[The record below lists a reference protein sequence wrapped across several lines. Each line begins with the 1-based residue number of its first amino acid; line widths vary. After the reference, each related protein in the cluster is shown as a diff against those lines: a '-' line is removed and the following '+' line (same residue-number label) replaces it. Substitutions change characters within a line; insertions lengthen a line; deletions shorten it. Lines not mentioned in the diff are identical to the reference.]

1 MSPVNTD
8 PTAGDVP
15 SPVSKPASGAAAPR
29 PIAATI
35 AAVIRDGHVLL
46 VRRANPPD
54 ENCWAFPG
62 GKIDGGEPIAAATT
76 RELLEETGVIADPLH
91 VFDAVDVFDRDE
103 AGTLRRHFILI
114 AMLCRWRAGEPVAG
128 DDARDARW
136 IPLAD
141 LEGHALATSFGVA
154 ELARKAAALMSGLT
168 PALPPEPAPL
178 PPAK

>member
-1 MSPVNTD
+1 MT
-8 PTAGDVP
+8 TL
-15 SPVSKPASGAAAPR
+15 PAR
-29 PIAATI
+29 PIPATI

-62 GKIDGGEPIAAATT
+62 GKIDAGECIEAATA
-76 RELLEETGVIADPLH
+76 RELLEETGVVAEPLH

-103 AGTLRRHFILI
+103 AGALRRHFILI
-114 AMLCRWRAGEPVAG
+114 AVLCRWQSGEPVAG

-141 LEGHALATSFGVA
+141 LEGHELATSFGVA
-154 ELARKAAALMSGLT
+154 RLARKAAALTAALDSGSSSGLNSGSDS
-168 PALPPEPAPL
+168 ASDC
-178 PPAK
+178 

>member
-1 MSPVNTD
+1 MT
-8 PTAGDVP
+8 TL
-15 SPVSKPASGAAAPR
+15 PAR
-29 PIAATI
+29 PIPATI

-62 GKIDGGEPIAAATT
+62 GKIDAGESIEAATA
-76 RELLEETGVIADPLH
+76 RELLEETGVVAEPLH
-91 VFDAVDVFDRDE
+91 VFDAVDVFDRDY

-114 AMLCRWRAGEPVAG
+114 AVLCRWQSGEPVAG

-141 LEGHALATSFGVA
+141 LEGHELATSFGVA
-154 ELARKAAALMSGLT
+154 RLARKAAALTAGLT
-168 PALPPEPAPL
+168 AGLTA
-178 PPAK
+178 AQTAAQTAT